1 MKAIFMQL
9 KRNMR
14 PIKLCTL
21 LLLCVTMMFSCIS
34 EGEET
39 YVLEEPTLK
48 ATQMIIGGWKYS
60 DVKVLDEEGNEVTNL
75 GTDNIDQDIPNIEFD
90 NEGNYTITHP
100 NGETDKGVWSI
111 SDDESHLH
119 IGDTD
124 WEIYSFGENRL
135 VLIYEYYYEGKYY
148 YIMYIFDRTFSPAD
162 TPETDEGSMP
172 GLGDISDNN
181 PYKPT
186 EKNLISKITLNR
198 SSSTGDSKVIHT
210 FQYDKKSRI
219 IEYVVQSTNSKG
231 SSETNTF
238 NFIYDNSKVY
248 LYMNGEMLNNGT
260 IGANGYL
267 SNLYKTNT
275 SNINST
281 FTYNTKG
288 QLTKL
293 NVEGSSSNWS
303 PSYDNEGNMTSPQP
317 NGDQLK
323 YNYDIF
329 NKYSVDLNGLFT
341 SCYQW
346 EWFMHLD
353 YSGVVFGLFDF
364 YGQRGNRVAYS
375 CQRGNYWIDGI
386 KDFTGGWSANPNDT
400 SDRLTYVVIERSG
413 LNNSFVARY
422 EIEYYE

>member
-1 MKAIFMQL
+1 
-9 KRNMR
+9 
-14 PIKLCTL
+14 
-21 LLLCVTMMFSCIS
+21 
-34 EGEET
+34 
-39 YVLEEPTLK
+39 
-48 ATQMIIGGWKYS
+48 
-60 DVKVLDEEGNEVTNL
+60 
-75 GTDNIDQDIPNIEFD
+75 
-90 NEGNYTITHP
+90 
-100 NGETDKGVWSI
+100 
-111 SDDESHLH
+111 
-119 IGDTD
+119 
-124 WEIYSFGENRL
+124 
-135 VLIYEYYYEGKYY
+135 
-148 YIMYIFDRTFSPAD
+148 
-162 TPETDEGSMP
+162 
-172 GLGDISDNN
+172 
-181 PYKPT
+181 
-186 EKNLISKITLNR
+186 
-198 SSSTGDSKVIHT
+198 
-210 FQYDKKSRI
+210 
-219 IEYVVQSTNSKG
+219 
-231 SSETNTF
+231 
-238 NFIYDNSKVY
+238 
-248 LYMNGEMLNNGT
+248 MNGEMLNNGT

-275 SNINST
+275 SDINST

-303 PSYDNEGNMTSPQP
+303 PSYDDEGNMTSPQP

-353 YSGVVFGLFDF
+353 YAGVVFGLFDF
-364 YGQRGNRVAYS
+364 YGQRGNRVAYY
-375 CQRGNYWIDGI
+375 CQRGNYWTDTI